1 MEFLSLDR
9 LAQDLLPETWSV
21 AALGS
26 SDTLQER
33 VTAWLRGA
41 ILSGHFVPGDRLIQS
56 DIADH
61 LKVSITPVRE
71 AMRDLA
77 VEGLLTLNPRR
88 GITVRALSQGEVQE
102 LRMLCAMLERK
113 CGQLIAERITED
125 ELRHARTLERAMASL
140 TGLQDYF
147 IKNNQFHLFLYE
159 TARSPELIGILR
171 RIHDATLSYLP
182 AVFARTSQRF
192 QNGLDEHRV
201 FIDACEA
208 RDAETAGDVM
218 MRHWDLMFAQ
228 IENIIAESPAPPK

>member
-1 MEFLSLDR
+1 MESTSQEP
-9 LAQDLLPETWSV
+9 LAETWSV
-21 AALGS
+21 AALDS

-33 VTAWLRGA
+33 VTSWLRGA
-41 ILSGHFVPGDRLIQS
+41 ILSGHFAPGDRLMQS
-56 DIADH
+56 DIAEH

-88 GITVRALSQGEVQE
+88 GISVRALSQSEVRE

-113 CGQLIAERITED
+113 CGQLIAERITD
-125 ELRHARTLERAMASL
+125 AELRQARRLERAMASL
-140 TGLQDYF
+140 KGLQDYYL
-147 IKNNQFHLFLYE
+147 KNNQFHLFLYE

-171 RIHDATLSYLP
+171 RIHDSTLSYLP

-192 QNGLDEHRV
+192 QNGLDEHRL
-201 FIDACEA
+201 FIDACDA
-208 RDAETAGDVM
+208 RDTETAGDVM

-228 IENIIAESPAPPK
+228 IEEIIAESPAPRK